1 VIRPGLRN
9 ALLLAVAAAVL
20 AACAGPPRRAPAPL
34 PGQPRDPATV
44 PDAVPRPEPRARFGN
59 PPFYEVEGRR
69 YFVLATA
76 DGYSER
82 GVASW
87 YGPDFHGERTA
98 MGEPYDMYSM
108 TAAHPTLPLPAYA
121 RVTNLQNG
129 RSIVVRINDR
139 GPFKKDR
146 ILDLSYVAAQKLD
159 VVRTGTAMVEVTA
172 LTPGGREPP
181 AAGVASRFYA
191 QAASYAE
198 PANAERMVARLRG
211 QALTTP
217 ASSTSR
223 STAGG
228 STECAW
234 VRSPRSRRS
243 TTSSPASGRR
253 ASRTHGSRP
262 TRAG

>member
-1 VIRPGLRN
+1 MTATLRN
-9 ALLLAVAAAVL
+9 ALLLALAAAVL
-20 AACAGPPRRAPAPL
+20 AACAGAPERPAGQAPL

-44 PDAVPRPEPRARFGN
+44 PDAVPRPEPRARLGN

-69 YFVLATA
+69 YFVLSSA

-98 MGEPYDMYSM
+98 TGEPYDMYSM
-108 TAAHPTLPLPAYA
+108 TAAHPTLPLPTYA

-129 RSIVVRINDR
+129 RSVVVRINDR
-139 GPFKKDR
+139 GPFKKNR

-172 LTPGGREPP
+172 LIPGGQAP
-181 AAGVASRFYA
+181 AAARAASRFYA

-198 PANAERMVARLRG
+198 PANAARMVTRLQGQGFPDVGTVEAQVNGRRYYRVRVGPVTTVEAFDDLVARLR
-211 QALTTP
+211 QAGIEDPRL
-217 ASSTSR
+217 ASD
-223 STAGG
+223 
-228 STECAW
+228 
-234 VRSPRSRRS
+234 
-243 TTSSPASGRR
+243 
-253 ASRTHGSRP
+253 
-262 TRAG
+262 